1 MHRLVLQLLGASLTA
16 TLLGL
21 SAPPAFAGTAQD
33 PAIAGPD
40 RSTQAAAPERRQA
53 GSLIYSGIPEI
64 PQDLKTD
71 LQRYRNAR
79 SASFQDWLSDG
90 SMLITTRFGETAQV
104 HRVAAPGADR
114 TQITFFAEPVAGAI
128 TIPGS
133 DRFAFQRDVGGAE
146 NFQTFITSLTGGDM
160 TLTEPGTRN
169 GRPVFSDDGRM
180 AVWNRVERGQSDY
193 DILAMSLDDPT
204 TRRVVF
210 EGTGQY
216 SPLDISPDG
225 SRVLLSQYISILD
238 VRLWVLDLATGQASR
253 IRETTTPVAYRG
265 AEFTRDGASIITT
278 SDEGSETVRLVEIR
292 LSDGRLTPLTE
303 PSNWDVDGFDLSDN
317 GRLLAWST
325 NVDGYSRLEVRD
337 LVTRRALPQP
347 DLPAG
352 VLGGL
357 TFSPDGARL
366 AITLATPSSS
376 GDVWSWDVT
385 GGELTRWTRSEI
397 GPLDPATFVT
407 PDLVRYPS
415 FDGLQIPAF
424 VYRPRALEGRRPV
437 IIDIHGGPEA
447 QARPGFSPNFQQWVA
462 DLGAVVIVPNV
473 RGSSGYGKTWLAADN
488 GPLRQNAVRDI
499 GALLDWIATQPDLD
513 TERVVVHGGSYGGF
527 MVLASLAAYSDRLA
541 GAVNIFGIANFVTF
555 LENTEAYRRD
565 LRRAEYGDE
574 RDPAMRA
581 IFDRI
586 SPIHMTDQMTAPLL
600 VIQGANDP
608 RVPQSESEQI
618 VDAVRAEGRPVWY
631 LLATNEGHGFR
642 RKFNSDGQAEVTNLF
657 FRKVLGLETPPAAR
671 PQ

>member
-1 MHRLVLQLLGASLTA
+1 MRLACPLT
-16 TLLGL
+16 L
-21 SAPPAFAGTAQD
+21 
-33 PAIAGPD
+33 AIAMTFAASGA
-40 RSTQAAAPERRQA
+40 QAQTSPPERREA
-53 GSLIYSGIPEI
+53 GTLIYSGIPEI
-64 PQDLKTD
+64 PADLKSD

-79 SASFQDWLSDG
+79 SAGFQDWMADG
-90 SMLITTRFGETAQV
+90 SMLISTRFGETAQL

-114 TQITFFAEPVAGAI
+114 TQITFFAEPVSNAT
-128 TIPGS
+128 TIPGT
-133 DRFAFQRDVGGAE
+133 DRFAYQRDVGGAE
-146 NFQTFITSLTGGDM
+146 NFQTFVAGLNGGDVAI
-160 TLTEPGTRN
+160 TEPGTRN
-169 GRPVFSDDGRM
+169 GGPVFSDDGRL
-180 AVWNRVERGQSDY
+180 AVWTRVERGQSDY
-193 DILAMSLDDPT
+193 DIIAMTVGDPA

-210 EGTGQY
+210 EGTGQF

-225 SRVLLSQYISILD
+225 TKVLLSQYISVLD
-238 VRLWVLDLATGQASR
+238 VRLWLLDLASGRATR
-253 IRETTTPVAYRG
+253 IRESATPVAYSG
-265 AEFTRDGASIITT
+265 GEFTRDGRSIITT
-278 SDEGSETVRLVEIR
+278 SDEGGEALRLVQIA
-292 LSDGRLTPLTE
+292 LGDGELTPLTE
-303 PSNWDVDGFDLSDN
+303 ASTWDVDNFDLSDD

-325 NVDGYSRLEVRD
+325 NEDGYSKVAVRD
-337 LVTRRALPQP
+337 FITRRALPQP

-352 VLGGL
+352 VLGAL
-357 TFSPDGARL
+357 EFSPDGSRL
-366 AITLATPSSS
+366 AIGLSTPSSS

-385 GGELTRWTRSEI
+385 GGGLTRWTRSEV

-407 PDLVRYPS
+407 PELVRYPS
-415 FDGLQIPAF
+415 FDALQIPAF
-424 VYRPRALEGRRPV
+424 VYRPKIGEGRRPV
-437 IIDIHGGPEA
+437 IIDIHGGPEG
-447 QARPGFSPNFQQWVA
+447 QARPGFNPNYQQWVA

-488 GPLRQNAVRDI
+488 GPLRQQSVQDI

-513 TERVVVHGGSYGGF
+513 PERVVVHGGSYGGF

-541 GAVNIFGIANFVTF
+541 GAVNIFGIANFVSF

-581 IFDRI
+581 VFDRI
-586 SPIHMTDQMTAPLL
+586 SPIHLTDRMTAPLL

-642 RKFNSDGQAEVTNLF
+642 KKFNSDGQAEVTNLF
-657 FRKVLGLETPPAAR
+657 FRQVLGVAPSPEAGA
-671 PQ
+671 Q

>member
-1 MHRLVLQLLGASLTA
+1 MRLACPLTLA
-16 TLLGL
+16 VALTL
-21 SAPPAFAGTAQD
+21 
-33 PAIAGPD
+33 
-40 RSTQAAAPERRQA
+40 AAASGANAQTSTPERRES
-53 GSLIYSGIPEI
+53 GTLIYSGIPEI
-64 PQDLKTD
+64 PAGLKSD

-79 SASFQDWLSDG
+79 SAGFQDWMADG
-90 SMLITTRFGETAQV
+90 SMLISTRFGETAQL

-114 TQITFFAEPVAGAI
+114 TQITFFAEPVSNAT
-128 TIPGS
+128 TIPGT
-133 DRFAFQRDVGGAE
+133 DRFAYQRDAGGAE
-146 NFQTFITSLTGGDM
+146 NFQTFVTGLTGGD
-160 TLTEPGTRN
+160 LAITEPGTRN
-169 GRPVFSDDGRM
+169 GAPVFSDDGRL
-180 AVWNRVERGQSDY
+180 AVWTRVERGQSDY
-193 DILAMSLDDPT
+193 DIIAMTVGDPS

-210 EGTGQY
+210 EGTGQF

-225 SRVLLSQYISILD
+225 TKVLLSQYISVLD
-238 VRLWVLDLATGQASR
+238 VRLWLLDLASGRATR
-253 IRETTTPVAYRG
+253 IRESAVPVAYRG
-265 AEFTRDGASIITT
+265 GEFTRDGRSIITT
-278 SDEGSETVRLVEIR
+278 SDEGGEALRLVQIA
-292 LSDGRLTPLTE
+292 LADGELTPLTE
-303 PSNWDVDGFDLSDN
+303 ASTWDVDNFDLSDD

-325 NVDGYSRLEVRD
+325 NEDGYSKVAVRD
-337 LVTRRALPQP
+337 FITRRALPQP

-352 VLGGL
+352 VLGAL
-357 TFSPDGARL
+357 EFSPDGSRL
-366 AITLATPSSS
+366 AIGLSTPSSS

-385 GGELTRWTRSEI
+385 GGGLTRWTRSEV

-407 PDLVRYPS
+407 PELVRYPS

-424 VYRPRALEGRRPV
+424 VYRPTTGDGRRPV
-437 IIDIHGGPEA
+437 IIDIHGGPEG
-447 QARPGFSPNFQQWVA
+447 QARPGFSANYQQWVA

-488 GPLRQNAVRDI
+488 GPLRQQSVQDI

-513 TERVVVHGGSYGGF
+513 PERVVVHGGSYGGF

-541 GAVNIFGIANFVTF
+541 GAVNIFGIANFVSF

-581 IFDRI
+581 VFDQI
-586 SPIHMTDQMTAPLL
+586 SPIHLTDRMTAPLL

-642 RKFNSDGQAEVTNLF
+642 KKFNSDGQAEVTNLF
-657 FRKVLGLETPPAAR
+657 FRQVLGVAPTPAAGT
-671 PQ
+671 P